1 MPSFAATAPPAT
13 ITIVQKK
20 GRTSAIVAAFV
31 VVLVIAIQIL
41 SWQRTGGLNAGA
53 FLLLILALG
62 PLWSVLRGRNPDR
75 L

>member
-1 MPSFAATAPPAT
+1 MAVS
-13 ITIVQKK
+13 
-20 GRTSAIVAAFV
+20 GRVSTVVSV
-31 VVLVIAIQIL
+31 VVVLLVIAIQVV

-62 PLWSVLRGRNPDR
+62 PLWSVLRGRKPDR

>member
-1 MPSFAATAPPAT
+1 VQQRGRASTILAA
-13 ITIVQKK
+13 V
-20 GRTSAIVAAFV
+20 V
-31 VVLVIAIQIL
+31 VVLVIAIQVL